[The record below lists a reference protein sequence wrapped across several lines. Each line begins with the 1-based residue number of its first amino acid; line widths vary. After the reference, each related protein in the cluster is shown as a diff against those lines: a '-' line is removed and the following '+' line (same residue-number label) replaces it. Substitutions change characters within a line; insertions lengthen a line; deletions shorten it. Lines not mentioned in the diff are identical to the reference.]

1 MSTHP
6 SNQRWKINKHY
17 STVNAGKKRSSLLFH
32 WTCYCHRLGFTSSF
46 FFLCVFFFLLVSG
59 FVSPS
64 TSRTPSA
71 NMAHSST
78 YGRTVPERSRSR
90 DDPMWHSHHSQQRG
104 RRYDPRP
111 EVPPAPRLRKVLAIV
126 DLQSVRPLMNK
137 THDDVMDATTC
148 DASPSL
154 SRVEERALFTYNVLL
169 NTHRLESFTVYNLL
183 YASASTSGTPG
194 ITTCPRLPWTSDGK
208 TKLETPL
215 LSATKTDWL
224 IFFMIF
230 VLIGLKAK
238 NWAFYFPMIFDLLR
252 LTFSLISC
260 A

>member
-1 MSTHP
+1 M
-6 SNQRWKINKHY
+6 
-17 STVNAGKKRSSLLFH
+17 V
-32 WTCYCHRLGFTSSF
+32 GFSSF
-46 FFLCVFFFLLVSG
+46 LPFFLCVFFFLSFSG

-64 TSRTPSA
+64 TSRLPSA

-78 YGRTVPERSRSR
+78 YGRTAPERSRSR
-90 DDPMWHSHHSQQRG
+90 DDPMWHSHHSQHRG

-148 DASPSL
+148 DVSPAL

-183 YASASTSGTPG
+183 YCISQHIWYTWDHYL
-194 ITTCPRLPWTSDGK
+194 PRLPWISDGK
-208 TKLETPL
+208 TKLEIPL
-215 LSATKTDWL
+215 LFATKIDLLT
-224 IFFMIF
+224 FFMIL
-230 VLIGLKAK
+230 VLTGLKAK
-238 NWAFYFPMIFDLLR
+238 NWAFYFPMIFDLLH
-252 LTFSLISC
+252 LTFNLISC